1 MPKKQISFEPC
12 NMPNFEDPA
21 GAKLELE
28 SSKGKHA
35 SSTQN
40 RRMVW
45 ENIIWPLVLD
55 VNRSYFT
62 LMEYHSKRDYF
73 CKNKKI
79 QSSKVAGGFVSLL
92 VKGILIRQ
100 KSIYSIH
107 YRLIPYMRK
116 KANLEYGQA
125 IREASTKR

>member
-1 MPKKQISFEPC
+1 MHDLLPPRFCPKYFNVLPSEHFSDVVKHVRDSGITYPLIVKPEIGWQGILFRKI
-12 NMPNFEDPA
+12 EDEEHL
-21 GAKLELE
+21 K
-28 SSKGKHA
+28 
-35 SSTQN
+35 
-40 RRMVW
+40 
-45 ENIIWPLVLD
+45 
-55 VNRSYFT
+55 
-62 LMEYHSKRDYF
+62 EYHSKRDKF
-73 CKNKKI
+73 CKYRKI

-116 KANLEYGQA
+116 KASLEYGQA

>member
-1 MPKKQISFEPC
+1 MPNKQLSLEPC
-12 NMPNFEDPA
+12 NMLKIQDA
-21 GAKLELE
+21 
-28 SSKGKHA
+28 SSPKREPSDKGKHA

-62 LMEYHSKRDYF
+62 LQEYHSKRDKF
-73 CKNKKI
+73 CDNRMI

-92 VKGILIRQ
+92 VKGILTRQ

-116 KANLEYGQA
+116 KAYLEYGQA
-125 IREASTKR
+125 IRETSTKR

>member
-1 MPKKQISFEPC
+1 MSLEPWNMLKIQEASGPKREPS
-12 NMPNFEDPA
+12 D
-21 GAKLELE
+21 
-28 SSKGKHA
+28 KGKHA

-62 LMEYHSKRDYF
+62 LKEYHFKRDKF
-73 CKNKKI
+73 CDNRKI

-92 VKGILIRQ
+92 VKGILTRE

-116 KANLEYGQA
+116 KAYLEYGQA
-125 IREASTKR
+125 IRESSTKR

>member
-1 MPKKQISFEPC
+1 
-12 NMPNFEDPA
+12 MPNFQDPA
-21 GAKLELE
+21 GPKLE
-28 SSKGKHA
+28 SNNKGKHA

>member
-1 MPKKQISFEPC
+1 MSLEPC
-12 NMPNFEDPA
+12 NMLKTQDA
-21 GAKLELE
+21 
-28 SSKGKHA
+28 SSPKIEPSDKGKHA

-62 LMEYHSKRDYF
+62 LKEYHSKRDKF
-73 CKNKKI
+73 CDNRKI

-92 VKGILIRQ
+92 VKGILTRQ

-116 KANLEYGQA
+116 KAYLEYGQA
-125 IREASTKR
+125 IREVSTKR

>member
-1 MPKKQISFEPC
+1 MSLEPC
-12 NMPNFEDPA
+12 NMLKIQDA
-21 GAKLELE
+21 
-28 SSKGKHA
+28 SSPIREPSDKGKHA

-62 LMEYHSKRDYF
+62 LKEYHSKRDKF
-73 CKNKKI
+73 CDNRKI

-92 VKGILIRQ
+92 VKGILTRQ

-116 KANLEYGQA
+116 KAYLEYGQA

>member
-1 MPKKQISFEPC
+1 MLKIQDASSPKR
-12 NMPNFEDPA
+12 
-21 GAKLELE
+21 E
-28 SSKGKHA
+28 SSDKGKHA

-62 LMEYHSKRDYF
+62 LKEYHSKRDKF
-73 CKNKKI
+73 CDNRKI

-92 VKGILIRQ
+92 VKGILTRQ
-100 KSIYSIH
+100 KSIYSIN

-116 KANLEYGQA
+116 KAYLEYGRA
-125 IREASTKR
+125 IREVSTKR

>member
-1 MPKKQISFEPC
+1 MSLEPC
-12 NMPNFEDPA
+12 NMLKIQDA
-21 GAKLELE
+21 
-28 SSKGKHA
+28 SSPKREPSDKGKHA

-62 LMEYHSKRDYF
+62 LKEYHSKRDKF
-73 CKNKKI
+73 CDNRKI

-92 VKGILIRQ
+92 VKGILTRQ

-116 KANLEYGQA
+116 KAYLEYGQA
-125 IREASTKR
+125 IREVSTKR